1 MKLLL
6 KLMYHGGAYHGF
18 QIQPDVVTVQGTLMK
33 CFEKAFGFPC
43 KVTGCSRTDA
53 GVHARGYCCTVEPDD
68 GADVPEVWC
77 TVPAGKIHRFLG
89 IHLPSDVTV
98 VGACYVDN
106 SFHPRYN
113 AKSKEYVYVIRD
125 SVVCDPFLSDRQYQ
139 VKHYIDDAGLA
150 RMNEAAEK
158 LLGYHDFASFVASGS
173 SIEDTRR
180 TLHRLDARRT
190 GEFEVTVTAAADGF
204 LYNMVRILTGT
215 LLEVAVGK
223 ISPDEMTEILES
235 RDRRRAGFT
244 APPHGLYLNRVD
256 YGDSIEF
263 AAD

>member
-1 MKLLL
+1 MKILL

-18 QIQPDVVTVQGTLMK
+18 QIQPSVVTVQGTLMK
-33 CFEKAFGFPC
+33 AFEKAFGFPC
-43 KVTGCSRTDA
+43 KVTGCSRTDS

-68 GADVPEVWC
+68 GVTVPEVWC
-77 TVPAGKIHRFLG
+77 TVPEGKIHRFLG
-89 IHLPSDVTV
+89 IHLPLDITV
-98 VGACYVDN
+98 IGACYVDD

-113 AKSKEYVYVIRD
+113 AKSKEYVYLIRD
-125 SVVCDPFLSDRQYQ
+125 SVVCDPFLADRQYQ
-139 VKHYIDDAGLA
+139 IKHPIDEAGLA
-150 RMNEAAEK
+150 LMNEAAEK
-158 LLGYHDFASFVASGS
+158 LLGYHDFGAFVASGS

-190 GEFEVTVTAAADGF
+190 GDFEITVTAAADGF

-223 ISPDEMTEILES
+223 ISPCDMTDILES
-235 RDRRRAGFT
+235 CDRRRAGFT

-256 YGDSIEF
+256 YGDGIKF
-263 AAD
+263 AAN

>member
-1 MKLLL
+1 MKILL

-53 GVHARGYCCTVEPDD
+53 GVHARGYCCTVEPDES
-68 GADVPEVWC
+68 ASVPPVWC
-77 TVPAGKIHRFLG
+77 TVPAGKLHRFLG
-89 IHLPSDVTV
+89 IHLPEDIAV
-98 VGACYVDN
+98 VGACYADDG
-106 SFHPRYN
+106 FHPRYN
-113 AKSKEYVYVIRD
+113 AKSKEYLYVIRD
-125 SVVCDPFLSDRQYQ
+125 SVTCDPFLADRQYQ
-139 VKHYIDDAGLA
+139 VKHYIDDAA
-150 RMNEAAEK
+150 VVRMNEAAEK
-158 LLGYHDFASFVASGS
+158 LLGYHDFASFAASGS

-180 TLHRLDARRT
+180 TLHRLDVRRT
-190 GEFEVTVTAAADGF
+190 GEFEVTVTAAGDGF

-215 LLEVAVGK
+215 LLEVASGK
-223 ISPDEMTEILES
+223 LSPEDMTDILES

-244 APPHGLYLNRVD
+244 VPAHGLYLNRVD
-256 YGDSIEF
+256 YGDTIKF

>member
-1 MKLLL
+1 MKILL

-18 QIQPDVVTVQGTLMK
+18 QVQPSEVTVQGTLAA
-33 CFEKAFGFPC
+33 CLEKAFGFPC

-53 GVHARGYCCTVEPDD
+53 GVHARGYCCTVEP
-68 GADVPEVWC
+68 AETAEAPQVWC

-89 IHLPSDVTV
+89 IHLPADITV
-98 VGACYVDN
+98 VGACYVDD

-113 AKSKEYVYVIRD
+113 AVSKEYVYLIRD

-139 VKHYIDDAGLA
+139 IKHRVTDDDLT

-180 TLHRLDARRT
+180 TLYKLDARRT
-190 GEFEVTVTAAADGF
+190 GEYEITVTAAADGF

-215 LLEVAVGK
+215 LLEVASSK
-223 ISPDEMTEILES
+223 LSPSDITEILES

-244 APPHGLYLNRVD
+244 APAHGLYLNRVD
-256 YGDSIEF
+256 YDIGVDF
-263 AAD
+263 AAE